1 LQLKAGLLHLSV
13 TADEFPLADIQLG
26 IRDGAFRRTVAL
38 PPSLIGRSSVTV
50 GLQVDRVIRD
60 PGGRELGLVFGT
72 IAIE

>member
-1 LQLKAGLLHLSV
+1 
-13 TADEFPLADIQLG
+13 
-26 IRDGAFRRTVAL
+26 
-38 PPSLIGRSSVTV
+38 V